1 MARVIHTFAL
11 AVYRDQ
17 PEGAIVPPQWHPAE
31 TAALL
36 YGIDAEPLH
45 GLRKILADQQRL
57 PRADHIL
64 GEVISSRPLPFG
76 HAHAILNFNFESQD
90 VAIRIPESDVKIA
103 CVKEALHFHVNLVKH
118 GIGVE
123 RRAERAADFI

>member
-17 PEGAIVPPQWHPAE
+17 PDGAIVPHQWHPAE

-45 GLRKILADQQRL
+45 GLRKIL
-57 PRADHIL
+57 ADHIL